1 MFWFSSEKMLWYF
14 KKFYPDKGL
23 KYAVLLFDSVKGR
36 QEFFDLVNQ
45 WKINHTL
52 PYLLAMIL
60 KAANN
65 A

>member
-1 MFWFSSEKMLWYF
+1 MLWYF

-45 WKINHTL
+45 
-52 PYLLAMIL
+52 
-60 KAANN
+60 
-65 A
+65 